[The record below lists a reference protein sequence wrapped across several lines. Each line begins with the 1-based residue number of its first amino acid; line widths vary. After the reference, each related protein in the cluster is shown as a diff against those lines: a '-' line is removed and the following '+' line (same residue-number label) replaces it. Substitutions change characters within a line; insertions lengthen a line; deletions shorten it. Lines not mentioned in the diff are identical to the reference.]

1 MAELESEIEFS
12 DETFCSESVQR
23 SNLAVSHTGGWH
35 PRTPSRTLPSVAS
48 FCLRRIPALS
58 PAVGRQSHD
67 SCPPLCAGSKLKI
80 YADHPEW
87 SGSSQV
93 DEGAPRRPI
102 RSVGLAPSSHR
113 SPVPAR
119 RRTTRYFLH
128 GRRRVRAHFV
138 RTLPEVSAR
147 ARVYAVIVVL
157 ALARSLVL

>member
-35 PRTPSRTLPSVAS
+35 PRTPSRTLPSVAT
-48 FCLRRIPALS
+48 FCLRRTPTLS

-87 SGSSQV
+87 SGSSQL
-93 DEGAPRRPI
+93 PRLMKVRPVA
-102 RSVGLAPSSHR
+102 RSVRLGLH
-113 SPVPAR
+113 PAR
-119 RRTTRYFLH
+119 TAHQCLPAAGPRATSCTVGDASGLILYVRFLK
-128 GRRRVRAHFV
+128 F
-138 RTLPEVSAR
+138 L
-147 ARVYAVIVVL
+147 
-157 ALARSLVL
+157 LVHAFML